1 MESRLASAQELPI
14 LEDLARQI
22 WPGTYAHII
31 SHEQIDFMLN
41 WMYSASTLQTQL
53 NEGHEFY
60 ILSAQSKDI
69 GFIAL
74 ESTNYQNQ
82 ASLKINKLYVLAAF
96 QGNGA
101 GQLLLQKA
109 KESAQ
114 VAGIDQLFLQ
124 VNKANSAVQ
133 FYLKNGFVIQEEAVF
148 DIGNGFVM
156 DDYVM
161 TFSRWVFCIF
171 VSKNWSMLKID
182 MHSHILPKTMPNW
195 TQKFGYG
202 KFIHLEPNTD
212 GSANMMQGGQFFRR
226 IMDNCWDEQLRI
238 EEYKPFR
245 TQVQVVCTIPVM
257 FSYWAKTPDA
267 LELSRFLND
276 HISDLVVR
284 YPKNYIGLATIPMQ
298 DPDAAI
304 LELERAK
311 AIGLVGIQIGSNIN
325 DENLNEEKFFP
336 IFEACARL
344 GMAVMIHPWQMMGF
358 DSMKKYWLPWLVGM
372 PAETSRAACSL
383 IFGGVLE
390 RLPELRVCFSHAGGS
405 FLPTLGRI
413 EHGFNC
419 RPDLVAVDNPNNPR
433 TYLGKFWVDSIT
445 HDIDAFEYILKMQGS
460 KRVCLGSDY
469 PFPLGDLEIGQFI
482 EDSQLSAAVKEDI
495 FCNATLEWLQ
505 LDKSQFI
512 NQ

>member
-1 MESRLASAQELPI
+1 
-14 LEDLARQI
+14 
-22 WPGTYAHII
+22 
-31 SHEQIDFMLN
+31 
-41 WMYSASTLQTQL
+41 
-53 NEGHEFY
+53 
-60 ILSAQSKDI
+60 
-69 GFIAL
+69 
-74 ESTNYQNQ
+74 
-82 ASLKINKLYVLAAF
+82 
-96 QGNGA
+96 
-101 GQLLLQKA
+101 
-109 KESAQ
+109 
-114 VAGIDQLFLQ
+114 
-124 VNKANSAVQ
+124 
-133 FYLKNGFVIQEEAVF
+133 
-148 DIGNGFVM
+148 
-156 DDYVM
+156 
-161 TFSRWVFCIF
+161 
-171 VSKNWSMLKID
+171 MLKID

-226 IMDNCWDEQLRI
+226 ILENCWDEQLRI
-238 EEYKPFR
+238 NEYTPFN

-257 FSYWAKTPDA
+257 FSYWAKTADA

-276 HISDLVVR
+276 HIADLVAR

-298 DPDAAI
+298 DTEAAI

-311 AIGLVGIQIGSNIN
+311 AIGHVGIQIGSNIN
-325 DENLNEEKFFP
+325 DENLSEEKFFP
-336 IFEACARL
+336 IFEACAKL

-390 RLPELRVCFSHAGGS
+390 RLPELRICFSHAGGS

-419 RPDLVAVDNPNNPR
+419 RPDLVAIDNQNNPR

-445 HDIDAFEYILKMQGS
+445 HDIDALEYILKMQGS

-469 PFPLGDLEIGQFI
+469 PFPLGDLEIGKFI
-482 EDSQLSAAVKEDI
+482 EESNLSQQVKEDI
-495 FCNATLEWLQ
+495 FANATLEWLQ
-505 LDKSQFI
+505 LDKNLFI
-512 NQ
+512 